1 MIKGTINGVMAGIL
15 IALGA
20 VLFTVPFLSK
30 LTKEAKPNG
39 Q

>member
-15 IALGA
+15 IALGGM
-20 VLFTVPFLSK
+20 LLPFLSK